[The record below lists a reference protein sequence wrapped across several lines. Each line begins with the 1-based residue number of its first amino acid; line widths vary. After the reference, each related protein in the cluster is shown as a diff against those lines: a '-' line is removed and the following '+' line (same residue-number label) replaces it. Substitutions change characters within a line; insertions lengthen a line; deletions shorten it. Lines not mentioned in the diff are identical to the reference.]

1 MRGNAQWLNE
11 DVLHILL
18 IHQAFT
24 SLDEPGGT
32 RHYELARYLADQGHR
47 VTVIASPVSY
57 LTGKNSTLSPAGEN
71 QEPTPPSP
79 VPFPLQGEGDR
90 GDEMGSVTIL
100 RAYTYPALHRSFV
113 HRMFSFVSFMASSFW
128 IGLKVRSV
136 DLVWGTSPPI
146 FQGVTAW
153 ALARFKRVPFLFE
166 VRDLWPAFAIQ
177 VGVLR
182 NTLLVRASL
191 WLERFL
197 YRRADRL
204 MVNSPGFIE
213 HVHRR
218 GARQVTLIPNG
229 ADPRMFDPQADGA
242 DFRSAHGLEGKFVIL
257 YDGAHGMSNDLG
269 VVLEAA
275 GLLRD
280 RAEIAIV
287 LLGDGKDKPA
297 LLRRALELSLPN
309 VHFLASIPK
318 TEMPAALAAAN
329 ACLAILKPI
338 PLYATVYPNKVF
350 DYMAAGRAVILAIDG
365 VLREVIESAGAGVFV
380 PPGNPAALA
389 EAMRALAD
397 DPSRAQAMGRQG
409 RQHVEAH
416 FDRVAL
422 AAQLEQLVQE
432 LAGPEND

>member
-32 RHYELARYLADQGHR
+32 RHHELARYLADRGHR

-57 LTGKNSTLSPAGEN
+57 LTGKTAPLI
-71 QEPTPPSP
+71 PPSP
-79 VPFPLQGEGDR
+79 HPVGGI
-90 GDEMGSVTIL
+90 TIL

-113 HRMFSFVSFMASSFW
+113 HRVFSFVSFMASSFW

-153 ALARFKRVPFLFE
+153 ALARLKRVPFLFE

-182 NTLLVRASL
+182 NPLLVRASL

-204 MVNSPGFIE
+204 MVNSPGFLS
-213 HVHRR
+213 HVQRR
-218 GARQVTLIPNG
+218 GARQVALIPNG
-229 ADPRMFDPQADGA
+229 ADARMFDPQADGA
-242 DFRSAHGLEGKFVIL
+242 AFRSAHGLEGKFVVL
-257 YDGAHGMSNDLG
+257 YAGAHGMSNDLG
-269 VVLEAA
+269 VVLQAA
-275 GLLRD
+275 DRLRE
-280 RAEIAIV
+280 RVEIAIV

-297 LLRRALELSLPN
+297 LQKRALELNLPN
-309 VHFLASIPK
+309 VYFLASIPK

-365 VLREVIESAGAGVFV
+365 VMREVIESAAAGIFV
-380 PPGNPAALA
+380 PPGDPAALA
-389 EAMRALAD
+389 EAIRCLAE
-397 DPSRAQAMGRQG
+397 DPTRTKAMGMRG

-416 FDRVAL
+416 FDRTAL
-422 AAQLEQLVQE
+422 AAQLELLVQE
-432 LAGPEND
+432 LAGTKND